1 MEFGNTIKQLRKD
14 NNLTQEGFAE
24 KLGVTRQ
31 AISNWENNRNLPDI
45 EMLICISKTFSISL
59 DVLILGGNDMTQ
71 MEAKLIQDG
80 AESKRA
86 KMYMVSNL
94 VGLAFCLLGIATLFL
109 KSLTVEYVDEAG
121 ILHENFF
128 LLPLGFGMIGLGMIT
143 VLIGLAYYWK
153 KTGDVFYVINKMG
166 YIATAVFVVGTLLIY
181 ANASRIS
188 VAALVL
194 SGISIVVSIVAKM
207 KIKR

>member
-1 MEFGNTIKQLRKD
+1 M
-14 NNLTQEGFAE
+14 
-24 KLGVTRQ
+24 
-31 AISNWENNRNLPDI
+31 
-45 EMLICISKTFSISL
+45 
-59 DVLILGGNDMTQ
+59 
-71 MEAKLIQDG
+71 
-80 AESKRA
+80 
-86 KMYMVSNL
+86 
-94 VGLAFCLLGIATLFL
+94 
-109 KSLTVEYVDEAG
+109 
-121 ILHENFF
+121 HENFF

-188 VAALVL
+188 VEALVL
-194 SGISIVVSIVAKM
+194 SSISIVMSIIAKM

>member
-1 MEFGNTIKQLRKD
+1 
-14 NNLTQEGFAE
+14 
-24 KLGVTRQ
+24 
-31 AISNWENNRNLPDI
+31 
-45 EMLICISKTFSISL
+45 
-59 DVLILGGNDMTQ
+59 MTQ

-166 YIATAVFVVGTLLIY
+166 YIATAVFVVGTL
-181 ANASRIS
+181 
-188 VAALVL
+188 
-194 SGISIVVSIVAKM
+194 
-207 KIKR
+207 

>member
-94 VGLAFCLLGIATLFL
+94 VGLAFCLLGIATFLFH
-109 KSLTVEYVDEAG
+109 K
-121 ILHENFF
+121 N
-128 LLPLGFGMIGLGMIT
+128 
-143 VLIGLAYYWK
+143 
-153 KTGDVFYVINKMG
+153 
-166 YIATAVFVVGTLLIY
+166 
-181 ANASRIS
+181 
-188 VAALVL
+188 
-194 SGISIVVSIVAKM
+194 
-207 KIKR
+207 

>member
-1 MEFGNTIKQLRKD
+1 
-14 NNLTQEGFAE
+14 
-24 KLGVTRQ
+24 
-31 AISNWENNRNLPDI
+31 
-45 EMLICISKTFSISL
+45 
-59 DVLILGGNDMTQ
+59 
-71 MEAKLIQDG
+71 
-80 AESKRA
+80 
-86 KMYMVSNL
+86 MYMVSNL